1 MIESPVLV
9 QSMEQ
14 AGLRDTKE
22 DTIQRVRTK
31 ESASGHETS
40 TSGVKPDDVVVE
52 IHGHEN
58 GSGIRETDYKKR
70 QVCTV
75 EQVLVPD

>member
-1 MIESPVLV
+1 MIESLVLV

-14 AGLRDTKE
+14 ADLRNTKE

-31 ESASGHETS
+31 DSASGHETS
-40 TSGVKPDDVVVE
+40 TSGVKPHDVDLE

-75 EQVLVPD
+75 EQVSLPD

>member
-1 MIESPVLV
+1 
-9 QSMEQ
+9 MEQ
-14 AGLRDTKE
+14 ADLRNTKE

-31 ESASGHETS
+31 DSANGPVTSQAGVNSQDVDVETR
-40 TSGVKPDDVVVE
+40 
-52 IHGHEN
+52 GHEN

-75 EQVLVPD
+75 ERVLVPD